1 MPPAK
6 RAGKMADKSPARA
19 TEAVTPGGKA
29 KSTVNQRNNRLK
41 KCERFLLHVADMSP
55 ELSARWGTDWD
66 EVPEDE
72 LAQRDIWA
80 HMADFLSNVYTIEEG
95 AVNAGQHLG
104 LKTAHGDWSGM
115 IDTARKALEV
125 TGRSDTKVRALAG
138 PVPCAALCPRARGMT
153 RHSLCCTVCVGEVP
167 RLLSTALGIWG
178 HSIARGCALHCR
190 VCLHRARGIP
200 LLVLTPRAC
209 CPRVLPCAPRA
220 RPGQHAQA
228 YLRRQA
234 EHQLRLD

>member
-6 RAGKMADKSPARA
+6 RKMDKSPARA

-55 ELSARWGTDWD
+55 ELSARWGIDWD

-115 IDTARKALEV
+115 IDTARKALEA
-125 TGRSDTKVRALAG
+125 TGRPATIVRALPC
-138 PVPCAALCPRARGMT
+138 PVPCVLRSPRARARGHVRSTLRLET
-153 RHSLCCTVCVGEVP
+153 RKRALLRCVFGLMALPSYCAASL
-167 RLLSTALGIWG
+167 A
-178 HSIARGCALHCR
+178 SIARAASHC
-190 VCLHRARGIP
+190 LF
-200 LLVLTPRAC
+200 
-209 CPRVLPCAPRA
+209 
-220 RPGQHAQA
+220 
-228 YLRRQA
+228 
-234 EHQLRLD
+234 